1 VFSNRK
7 TRMTGL
13 YIICLR
19 NVMIRCFDTILE
31 RDRQTYGRA
40 ELLYK
45 YCAVLT
51 YDNDKLVLRINNNN
65 TVHVHEQ
72 H

>member
-1 VFSNRK
+1 
-7 TRMTGL
+7 
-13 YIICLR
+13 
-19 NVMIRCFDTILE
+19 MIRCFDTKLE